1 MVPPPIHAAA
11 NAQYTQQFLSNV
23 LSQRGPSALP
33 YAEDAKWLIRQQLH
47 SLVDNYPSLQ
57 PKTAT
62 FTHNDGR
69 TVNLLQAEGTIPMVY
84 QGIVYNIPVII
95 WLMES
100 YPRQPPCVYVT
111 PTRDMIIKR
120 PHQHVSP
127 SGLVCHPYLH
137 NWIYPSSNLVDLV
150 RNLSHLFG
158 RDPPLYA
165 RPQRPSPPP
174 NPNPSHN
181 PSSSENSNSPF
192 SLLSSIVRPF
202 IPPPR
207 LNYSSPPYGHRPTTE
222 ATEDPAEVFRKN
234 SINKLMEKLHVD
246 AEALR
251 KTSESEMEGLFNLQA
266 VLRQRDENLS
276 KELRKFHEEKEGLE
290 QQLQMILM
298 DTGLLESWLRE
309 NEGRVSKAKNVEVEG
324 IFEPCDALS
333 KQMLECTAS
342 DLAIEDVIYSLD
354 KAAQEGSI
362 PFDQYLRSIRSL
374 SREQFFHRATAAKV
388 RSAQM
393 QAKVTSMAA
402 RASRYM

>member
-1 MVPPPIHAAA
+1 MVSPPIHAAA

-23 LSQRGPSALP
+23 LSQRGPLALP
-33 YAEDAKWLIRQQLH
+33 YAEDAKWLIRQQLLG
-47 SLVDNYPSLQ
+47 LVENYPSLQ

-69 TVNLLQAEGTIPMVY
+69 TVNLLQAEGTVPMVY
-84 QGIVYNIPVII
+84 QGVVYNIPVVI
-95 WLMES
+95 WLMDS
-100 YPRQPPCVYVT
+100 YPRHPPCVYVT

-120 PHQHVSP
+120 PHSHVNP
-127 SGLVCHPYLH
+127 SGLVSHPYLH

-150 RNLSHLFG
+150 RNLSDLFG

-165 RPQRPSPPP
+165 RPQRPSPP
-174 NPNPSHN
+174 NPNPDHR
-181 PSSSENSNSPF
+181 PSSSENSNSPL
-192 SLLSSIVRPF
+192 SLLSSFVRPG

-207 LNYSSPPYGHRPTTE
+207 LNYSLSPYGHRPTTA
-222 ATEDPAEVFRKN
+222 ATEDPNEVFRRN

-246 AEALR
+246 GEVLR
-251 KTSESEMEGLFNLQA
+251 KTREAEMEGLFNLQA

-276 KELRKFHEEKEGLE
+276 KELMKFQEEKEGLE

-298 DTGLLESWLRE
+298 DTDVLESWLRE
-309 NEGRVSKAKNVEVEG
+309 NEGRVNKAKNVEVEG

-354 KAAQEGSI
+354 KVVQEGSI
-362 PFDQYLRSIRSL
+362 PIDQYLRSIRSL

-388 RSAQM
+388 RAAQM
-393 QAKVTSMAA
+393 QAQVTSMAA
-402 RASRYM
+402 RASKYM